1 MKKILLGLVFLLIGN
16 NIFAQTIGTIN
27 GVVKDKNTQ
36 EVLIGVVLKF
46 VGKDTVNTLSDES
59 GNFSVQ
65 LHNNKTTQLPVCSC
79 NGVICLSIN
88 C

>member
-46 VGKDTVNTLSDES
+46 AGKDSKYT
-59 GNFSVQ
+59 
-65 LHNNKTTQLPVCSC
+65 
-79 NGVICLSIN
+79 IR
-88 C
+88 